1 MKKLTHFIVFIWLL
15 ACSTGV
21 SAQGFLGTLGKRVL
35 DRAKQKVEE
44 KVDQTVDQAADRV
57 LNPTRPGN
65 PTGEGEGG
73 GDPQD
78 PAAVQGGANNP
89 QAVINWNNYD
99 FVSGDEIIFED
110 NQVGEKL
117 GEFPSMWDTFSGAAE
132 VVEFDGQP
140 AINTQA
146 ATITPLFADN
156 KVYLTDECTVEFD
169 IYLWNNDTY
178 VNQYNNGE
186 GVGLNSYEIL
196 LVVGDEISDGDDH
209 SLRLQIDA
217 VGEGSNQEFYYQWQ
231 PPVGDYREGTYEIK
245 GLQRDAWHHIAISFN
260 KRAYKVYFDN
270 QRVANIPNA
279 KAPNFLK
286 LRGNFD
292 YKRMYFWRNI
302 RIAKGA
308 VPLATRL
315 QSEGKI
321 VTYAI
326 TFDVGKAT
334 IKPESTGEI
343 NRIAKIMTDD
353 PGIKFEVQGHC
364 DNTGSTATNDKLS
377 QQRAEAIVA
386 ALVVK
391 GIDASRLTA
400 VGKGSKEPIADNAT
414 DEGRAKNRRVEFVKK

>member
-65 PTGEGEGG
+65 PTSEGEGE

-146 ATITPLFADN
+146 ATITPLAN
-156 KVYLTDECTVEFD
+156 
-169 IYLWNNDTY
+169 
-178 VNQYNNGE
+178 
-186 GVGLNSYEIL
+186 
-196 LVVGDEISDGDDH
+196 
-209 SLRLQIDA
+209 
-217 VGEGSNQEFYYQWQ
+217 
-231 PPVGDYREGTYEIK
+231 PV
-245 GLQRDAWHHIAISFN
+245 RDF
-260 KRAYKVYFDN
+260 
-270 QRVANIPNA
+270 
-279 KAPNFLK
+279 
-286 LRGNFD
+286 
-292 YKRMYFWRNI
+292 
-302 RIAKGA
+302 
-308 VPLATRL
+308 
-315 QSEGKI
+315 
-321 VTYAI
+321 
-326 TFDVGKAT
+326 
-334 IKPESTGEI
+334 
-343 NRIAKIMTDD
+343 
-353 PGIKFEVQGHC
+353 
-364 DNTGSTATNDKLS
+364 
-377 QQRAEAIVA
+377 
-386 ALVVK
+386 
-391 GIDASRLTA
+391 
-400 VGKGSKEPIADNAT
+400 
-414 DEGRAKNRRVEFVKK
+414 

>member
-1 MKKLTHFIVFIWLL
+1 MKKQTHFIVFIWLL

-65 PTGEGEGG
+65 PTSEGEGE

-132 VVEFDGQP
+132 VVQFDGQP
-140 AINTQA
+140 VINTQD
-146 ATITPLFADN
+146 ATITPLFTDN

-169 IYLWNNDTY
+169 IYLWNTDTY
-178 VNQYNNGE
+178 SSQNNNGD

-196 LVVGDEISDGDDH
+196 LMVGDEISDNGDH
-209 SLRLQIDA
+209 SLSLQIDA
-217 VGEGSNQEFYYQWQ
+217 VGEESNQMFYYQWL
-231 PPVGDYREGTYEIK
+231 PPVGDHREGTYEIK
-245 GLQRDAWHHIAISFN
+245 GLQRNAWHHIAISFN

-286 LRGNFD
+286 LRGSYD
-292 YKRMYFWRNI
+292 YQRMYFWRNV

-315 QSEGKI
+315 ESEGKI

-343 NRIAKIMTDD
+343 NRITKIMTDA
-353 PGIKFEVQGHC
+353 PSIKFEVQGHC
-364 DNTGSTATNDKLS
+364 DNTGSAATNDKLS

-386 ALVVK
+386 ALVAK

-400 VGKGSKEPIADNAT
+400 VGKGSKEPIADNGT